1 MDLSGRFSGTTWH
14 THTHTTS
21 HWPIVLI
28 RKKKKLFES
37 IEADGGRGDED
48 ENTRQRRKNP
58 RNKKKKRLALP
69 PHQKKKL
76 INRKFSCGAI
86 CKRVAPCRS
95 TLMGTASERSLFTVA
110 RHNFLWRVSAHHHQ
124 RKATLLLFLSTHN
137 YFCPPP
143 SLLRERESGKMLLST
158 SPFCVHQLCWRGGG
172 TFFFCPPF
180 LTPSVDTRATGARD
194 FSLFTLC
201 LINTPSLLRQTPPSL
216 PPENKNKTKQKK
228 TEGSQNY
235 RNFYY
240 WIHSHTQPIK

>member
-1 MDLSGRFSGTTWH
+1 MRWLLWYQMKPVEMSSPPPPVGREREKCV
-14 THTHTTS
+14 THDTDDKRRTEK
-21 HWPIVLI
+21 WI
-28 RKKKKLFES
+28 
-37 IEADGGRGDED
+37 GRLGW
-48 ENTRQRRKNP
+48 
-58 RNKKKKRLALP
+58 LAGCAV
-69 PHQKKKL
+69 
-76 INRKFSCGAI
+76 CG
-86 CKRVAPCRS
+86 V
-95 TLMGTASERSLFTVA
+95 GTASERSLFTVA
-110 RHNFLWRVSAHHHQ
+110 RHNFLWRVSAHQHQ

-228 TEGSQNY
+228 NGRKS
-235 RNFYY
+235 
-240 WIHSHTQPIK
+240 KL